1 MVVMHFITRFL
12 VIDYLIAKTQKLKL
26 DERQKILIF
35 RQTMFRIF
43 NFDPSSL
50 SQGFSLNSVE

>member
-1 MVVMHFITRFL
+1 MHFITRFL